1 MCLPHLPKKGLK
13 MTTNEFKNSS
23 DDEIEQCQFALDY
36 FSQRI
41 IVSMQSFDWNDALE
55 NTKRLKRVLNKIEKM
70 AKKYDE

>member
-1 MCLPHLPKKGLK
+1 

-23 DDEIEQCQFALDY
+23 DDEIEQCQFALGY

-55 NTKRLKRVLNKIEKM
+55 NTKRLKRVLSKIEKM